1 MEERTE
7 LETVMKQIEE
17 TEKERKKYE
26 KRQFYMSAVSA
37 VSCFLIFCLF
47 LSVYISVVPKVK
59 STFNEIERV
68 TVELGVIS
76 DQLTEA
82 DLAGLVEHV
91 DTLAVTSEQGVQ
103 EALKKIESI
112 DIDGLNSAI
121 QALSEVV
128 EPLAKFVGFFN

>member
-128 EPLAKFVGFFN
+128 EPLAKFVGFFH